1 MEPGVQ
7 TPELTLTKCSGSC
20 RDSAWLLV
28 QLLRHM
34 GLAARFVSGY
44 LIQLTADMKSL
55 DGPSGPEKDFTDLH
69 AWCEVYLPGA
79 GWVGLDPTSGL
90 LAGEGHIPL
99 ACTPE
104 PGAAA
109 PVTGAVDKAE
119 VEFEH
124 HMKVER
130 IWEAP
135 RVTKPYTEGQWAEIE
150 KLGHAIDAQL
160 LAGDVRLTMGG
171 EPTFVSVVDPDG
183 AEWNTSAMGPD
194 KRRLA
199 IEVYNRLKQKY
210 APQGLSH
217 FGQGKWYPGE
227 QLPRWSLN
235 CFWRRDGEPIWKNP
249 SSSTTRRKT
258 AASPRIS
265 PACFSSASPNAWGC
279 RPNTCSP
286 RLRTPSI
293 TCGAN
298 AACLPTSIL
307 SNRNSMMRSSVR
319 ASRRCSNRVSTPSL
333 ATFCRC
339 RVTCPAT
346 AGRPATGFCGA
357 SAVTWFRVIRRSV

>member
-1 MEPGVQ
+1 MQ
-7 TPELTLTKCSGSC
+7 TPELTLRKQSGSC
-20 RDSAWLLV
+20 RDSSWLLV

-55 DGPSGPEKDFTDLH
+55 DGPSGPERDFTDLH

-79 GWVGLDPTSGL
+79 GWIGLDPTSGL

-109 PVTGAVDKAE
+109 PITGAVDKAE
-119 VEFEH
+119 VEFSH
-124 HMKVER
+124 LMKVER

-135 RVTKPYTEGQWAEIE
+135 RVTKPYTEEQWTEIE

-171 EPTFVSVVDPDG
+171 EPTFVSVDDPDG
-183 AEWNTSAMGPD
+183 AEWNTTAMGPD

-199 IEVYNRLKQKY
+199 VEVYNRLKQKY

-235 CFWRRDGEPIWKNP
+235 CFWRRDGEPIWHNP
-249 SSSTTRRKT
+249 ALLDDESGNRGVTPRSRRRVPRAGRRKAGAEARAHLRGLRRRVLLPVARAAAARQRRSFQVEARRPAWNAHGSRRSSS
-258 AASPRIS
+258 
-265 PACFSSASPNAWGC
+265 WG
-279 RPNTCSP
+279 
-286 RLRTPSI
+286 
-293 TCGAN
+293 
-298 AACLPTSIL
+298 
-307 SNRNSMMRSSVR
+307 
-319 ASRRCSNRVSTPSL
+319 STPSS
-333 ATFCRC
+333 ATCCPSRATWRAIAGVPVPGSC
-339 RVTCPAT
+339 DANVVT
-346 AGRPATGFCGA
+346 
-357 SAVTWFRVIRRSV
+357 